1 MLLCDASGPD
11 IPAKIFQGFRLADPM
26 KWVTQRCLHQIEQS
40 LGNPLFRYDP
50 VLQIL
55 NELGMKDCYTI
66 PRTHRG

>member
-1 MLLCDASGPD
+1 
-11 IPAKIFQGFRLADPM
+11 M